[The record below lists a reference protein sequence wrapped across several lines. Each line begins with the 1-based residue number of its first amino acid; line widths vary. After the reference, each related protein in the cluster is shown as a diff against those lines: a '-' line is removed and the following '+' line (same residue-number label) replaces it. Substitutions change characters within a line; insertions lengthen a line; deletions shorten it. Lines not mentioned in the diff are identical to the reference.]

1 MADLKRRG
9 HDNSSSA
16 SNGERTRRL
25 ASFAEEMEKL
35 VGKYNVKFEE
45 MMHVVRGLA
54 PYESE
59 RRMRLTPGI
68 WTLIFGNHLGVY
80 EGPSE
85 VTAWSAFQF
94 YEDQK
99 GARFKD
105 NHDRIC
111 YLPPDVFQDLRH
123 FHQDGMVTPRS
134 FHSFLVNMGFD
145 RNTCKIMLGLFGF
158 LDITTE
164 FAFLGPRGN
173 NVDGVPYRKCLAS
186 IGDVKRIA
194 QLLLTKLRDGSSQ
207 GGSDPRFVQ
216 VFLGGSKASYAT
228 WRQEIAIP
236 YLKTNGI
243 HYFNPQR
250 SSHLYQN
257 ESVVLNRIMTAFSD
271 VLIFGI
277 AKESRALVS
286 MLEAVEYMCTGMK
299 VLTVV
304 HEVKEG
310 SYLGSELCGKYQ
322 AKDINRARLYMID
335 VSRRHGCMVFKDTQL
350 ACEVAVRMIEE
361 KYSRSRDTRYSSRN
375 NILWRF
381 LGSESFERRC
391 RQALR
396 KMCKD
401 TDKKPPR
408 TIRYH
413 SRSPSS
419 NSPTS
424 LLDISHLRD
433 TLLADVK
440 AAKIRSLISVTSPPG
455 SPTSPRMSITRTA
468 PSSRDDYEISHT
480 RRVSI
485 TNPSA
490 QVFTFDNDAT
500 SQEQQQQEDADQP
513 ERKESKQV
521 GGSTKKRASRRPR
534 NRQQHDFLTVDDPL
548 NSPRPMRNRSHSAPK
563 DTDTPRS
570 VRSEKEKAERRRA
583 LEEHLRQAY
592 PLVNEVLKA
601 MYWHLIHEFNKEYKV
616 TKTIGQRD
624 AGESKSKATDGES
637 KRDKFR
643 KMRSKRLMR
652 SFATLPHYQR
662 SLKNSTQQH
671 RQRAVSSKDDDP
683 RSPSTKGRGS
693 QGNITR
699 GSHNLL
705 SPIDLETENP
715 AKDSETPPNGSVV
728 QNEEVSNVEGDAVA
742 DERQSIGAAAD
753 DEPEHTIQRRS
764 DVDSLPIKQSEGG
777 RDSAPMRVCILEDS
791 EDPTIA
797 GGETVSTKSTTN
809 APSSSTEA
817 KQLQLPI
824 CRPRNRFNIR
834 RQQQQQQQKHI
845 YVQTASGANGN
856 KAEKAAENCQTPN
869 TKTGK
874 REGAK
879 TCPSKGFQSFDLAS
893 GDLAGSDARLAG
905 LRSRSR
911 TSSNANGSRRK
922 ATSQSRSRSPKAGA
936 RGKKTPGEKIFSMK
950 PLQDAFDRSWEIWRK
965 VVAPSDQENGFLA
978 LEDQSRRLSE
988 LLTFVFLEAYTG
1000 KDEDAD
1006 ELPTPV
1012 VFSTESTGI
1021 SLMSIRSPS
1030 QKSDEEKRKREK
1042 REQMAMKKLESFGMK
1057 KSVQELFESCATM
1070 KRIKKEKKPSIWN
1083 WKFPM
1088 RSRGIS
1094 MPPPMLSETKKENAA
1109 ETHLQRVGFITQLMA
1124 KGLSLDSA
1132 EKIGDILN
1140 VPKNAGEGLTLPQF
1154 CHNVYR
1160 TLNTRQVEFCS
1171 VALGEDEEDFQ
1182 TMMENMSSVDVFLGG
1197 ACNPTTWRKD
1207 VAEPIFDQQ
1216 KVSYFNPQVEEW
1228 TQELIVL
1235 ESLVKAS
1242 SRILLF
1248 VLSGQTRAISSMI
1261 EVTEYIFTGRDVV
1274 LVIQDMI
1281 KGVSIQNETVPIVEL
1296 RELNNARNRLRK
1308 MAKRFNIPVFN
1319 TVGDACTHICDRIQK
1334 TTYSSEKARKLIQS
1348 RRMRGALKAS
1358 WQKYPKDA
1366 EGMLTFRGVCL
1377 MMRDVHSQL
1386 QPIIRGGLQPP
1397 LLKDV
1402 LEIAH
1407 KCGWKWS
1414 RWGRLRRQH
1423 YREKPNEDLSES
1435 QAAEAEAFTAMCKSV
1450 DFYGFCEFA
1459 ARVTRVSILHSL

>member
-1 MADLKRRG
+1 ML
-9 HDNSSSA
+9 
-16 SNGERTRRL
+16 
-25 ASFAEEMEKL
+25 
-35 VGKYNVKFEE
+35 
-45 MMHVVRGLA
+45 
-54 PYESE
+54 
-59 RRMRLTPGI
+59 
-68 WTLIFGNHLGVY
+68 
-80 EGPSE
+80 
-85 VTAWSAFQF
+85 
-94 YEDQK
+94 
-99 GARFKD
+99 
-105 NHDRIC
+105 RI
-111 YLPPDVFQDLRH
+111 
-123 FHQDGMVTPRS
+123 S
-134 FHSFLVNMGFD
+134 
-145 RNTCKIMLGLFGF
+145 
-158 LDITTE
+158 
-164 FAFLGPRGN
+164 
-173 NVDGVPYRKCLAS
+173 
-186 IGDVKRIA
+186 
-194 QLLLTKLRDGSSQ
+194 
-207 GGSDPRFVQ
+207 
-216 VFLGGSKASYAT
+216 
-228 WRQEIAIP
+228 
-236 YLKTNGI
+236 
-243 HYFNPQR
+243 
-250 SSHLYQN
+250 
-257 ESVVLNRIMTAFSD
+257 
-271 VLIFGI
+271 
-277 AKESRALVS
+277 
-286 MLEAVEYMCTGMK
+286 
-299 VLTVV
+299 
-304 HEVKEG
+304 
-310 SYLGSELCGKYQ
+310 
-322 AKDINRARLYMID
+322 
-335 VSRRHGCMVFKDTQL
+335 
-350 ACEVAVRMIEE
+350 
-361 KYSRSRDTRYSSRN
+361 
-375 NILWRF
+375 
-381 LGSESFERRC
+381 
-391 RQALR
+391 
-396 KMCKD
+396 
-401 TDKKPPR
+401 
-408 TIRYH
+408 
-413 SRSPSS
+413 
-419 NSPTS
+419 
-424 LLDISHLRD
+424 
-433 TLLADVK
+433 
-440 AAKIRSLISVTSPPG
+440 
-455 SPTSPRMSITRTA
+455 
-468 PSSRDDYEISHT
+468 
-480 RRVSI
+480 
-485 TNPSA
+485 
-490 QVFTFDNDAT
+490 
-500 SQEQQQQEDADQP
+500 
-513 ERKESKQV
+513 
-521 GGSTKKRASRRPR
+521 
-534 NRQQHDFLTVDDPL
+534 
-548 NSPRPMRNRSHSAPK
+548 
-563 DTDTPRS
+563 
-570 VRSEKEKAERRRA
+570 
-583 LEEHLRQAY
+583 
-592 PLVNEVLKA
+592 
-601 MYWHLIHEFNKEYKV
+601 
-616 TKTIGQRD
+616 
-624 AGESKSKATDGES
+624 
-637 KRDKFR
+637 
-643 KMRSKRLMR
+643 
-652 SFATLPHYQR
+652 
-662 SLKNSTQQH
+662 
-671 RQRAVSSKDDDP
+671 
-683 RSPSTKGRGS
+683 
-693 QGNITR
+693 
-699 GSHNLL
+699 
-705 SPIDLETENP
+705 
-715 AKDSETPPNGSVV
+715 
-728 QNEEVSNVEGDAVA
+728 DAVA

-922 ATSQSRSRSPKAGA
+922 RLHNPA
-936 RGKKTPGEKIFSMK
+936 RDLQRQEREVLSVQWTRELRGGGKKTPGEKIFSMK

-1021 SLMSIRSPS
+1021 SLSAFDLFFPVVPAGKRCIFDPWRDLHAIIAPS
-1030 QKSDEEKRKREK
+1030 CLSTLRLNLHLSLPFPPLPQCLFGRLPRRATKRRE
-1042 REQMAMKKLESFGMK
+1042 RGMK

-1261 EVTEYIFTGRDVV
+1261 EVSFTLL
-1274 LVIQDMI
+1274 LVC
-1281 KGVSIQNETVPIVEL
+1281 S
-1296 RELNNARNRLRK
+1296 
-1308 MAKRFNIPVFN
+1308 
-1319 TVGDACTHICDRIQK
+1319 
-1334 TTYSSEKARKLIQS
+1334 
-1348 RRMRGALKAS
+1348 
-1358 WQKYPKDA
+1358 
-1366 EGMLTFRGVCL
+1366 
-1377 MMRDVHSQL
+1377 
-1386 QPIIRGGLQPP
+1386 
-1397 LLKDV
+1397 
-1402 LEIAH
+1402 
-1407 KCGWKWS
+1407 
-1414 RWGRLRRQH
+1414 
-1423 YREKPNEDLSES
+1423 
-1435 QAAEAEAFTAMCKSV
+1435 
-1450 DFYGFCEFA
+1450 
-1459 ARVTRVSILHSL
+1459 